1 MFYVKKYTYTA
12 TADVGGGVAS
22 GDIHID
28 EEIYDEIVGR
38 ITKNNKEIVNDN
50 QTYVEPDPQ
59 CLLNP
64 VIPDYQEA
72 DHIALDMFHAMKTE
86 CTTLTKLM
94 DKMKEDY
101 IEVNDEKEKE
111 IASGAGTYGG

>member
-1 MFYVKKYTYTA
+1 MFYTKKYDNGA
-12 TADVGGGVAS
+12 GGGSAS

-38 ITKNNKEIVNDN
+38 IESNNKKTIKDN
-50 QTYVEPDPQ
+50 QTYVEPDAQ

-72 DHIALDMFHAMKTE
+72 DHIAVDMFHAMKDE
-86 CTTLTKLM
+86 TTTVVKLM
-94 DKMKEDY
+94 KQMKEDY
-101 IEVNDEKEKE
+101 VQVDEDKEGE
-111 IASGAGTYGG
+111 LAQQAGQYGG

>member
-1 MFYVKKYTYTA
+1 MFYIKKYTNTA
-12 TADVGGGVAS
+12 TADVGGGVA

-38 ITKNNKEIVNDN
+38 ISKNNKKIVKDN

-86 CTTLTKLM
+86 TTTLTKLM

-111 IASGAGTYGG
+111 LADESGTYGG